1 MQAIVIHRM
10 QKRIYFLPNNR
21 MDVLHA
27 LVLARAKKR
36 RKGVSTGDNKAE
48 VEALAGVIYFA
59 SPWFPDIT
67 VPHHC
72 QPM

>member
-1 MQAIVIHRM
+1 
-10 QKRIYFLPNNR
+10 

-36 RKGVSTGDNKAE
+36 EERGFPGDNEAK
-48 VEALAGVIYFA
+48 VEALVGVIYFA
-59 SPWFPDIT
+59 SSWFPDIT

>member
-1 MQAIVIHRM
+1 MA
-10 QKRIYFLPNNR
+10 
-21 MDVLHA
+21 VLHA
-27 LVLARAKKR
+27 LVLARAKKG
-36 RKGVSTGDNKAE
+36 RKEVSTGDNETE
-48 VEALAGVIYFA
+48 VEALTGVIYFA

>member
-1 MQAIVIHRM
+1 MV
-10 QKRIYFLPNNR
+10 
-21 MDVLHA
+21 VLHA
-27 LVLARAKKR
+27 LVLARAEKG
-36 RKGVSTGDNKAE
+36 RKWDSTGDNEAE
-48 VEALAGVIYFA
+48 VETLAGVIYFA

>member
-1 MQAIVIHRM
+1 
-10 QKRIYFLPNNR
+10 

-27 LVLARAKKR
+27 LVLAQAKKR
-36 RKGVSTGDNKAE
+36 EERVSTGDNEAE
-48 VEALAGVIYFA
+48 VEALVGVIYFA

>member
-1 MQAIVIHRM
+1 
-10 QKRIYFLPNNR
+10 

-27 LVLARAKKR
+27 LVLARAKKG
-36 RKGVSTGDNKAE
+36 RKGVPMGDNEAE
-48 VEALAGVIYFA
+48 VVALARVIYFA
-59 SPWFPDIT
+59 TPWFPDTT

>member
-1 MQAIVIHRM
+1 
-10 QKRIYFLPNNR
+10 

-36 RKGVSTGDNKAE
+36 RKGVSTGDNEAE
-48 VEALAGVIYFA
+48 VEVLAGVIYFA
-59 SPWFPDIT
+59 SPWFSDIT

>member
-1 MQAIVIHRM
+1 
-10 QKRIYFLPNNR
+10 

-27 LVLARAKKR
+27 LVLARANKG
-36 RKGVSTGDNKAE
+36 RKGVSTGDNEAE
-48 VEALAGVIYFA
+48 VEALVGVIYFA

-67 VPHHC
+67 VLHHC

>member
-1 MQAIVIHRM
+1 
-10 QKRIYFLPNNR
+10 

-27 LVLARAKKR
+27 LVLARAKKG
-36 RKGVSTGDNKAE
+36 RKGVSTGDNEAE
-48 VEALAGVIYFA
+48 VEALTGVIYFA

-72 QPM
+72 QPMYSLLSGL

>member
-1 MQAIVIHRM
+1 
-10 QKRIYFLPNNR
+10 

-27 LVLARAKKR
+27 LVLARPKKR
-36 RKGVSTGDNKAE
+36 RKGVSTGDNEAE
-48 VEALAGVIYFA
+48 VESLAGVIYFA

-67 VPHHC
+67 VSHHC